1 LVNDVWKGTRLF
13 LLKKMVITG
22 KITASLW
29 FLLLSII
36 MFIYPAN
43 GLTHYEKLGVPPNAD
58 AKQIKSAFR
67 SLALKVSGRFVS
79 PNQLNVFFLKFPILF
94 LTHNIDKRPTPT
106 KIQARKLRKN
116 FLKYL
121 SHTKL

>member
-79 PNQLNVFFLKFPILF
+79 PNKLFFF
-94 LTHNIDKRPTPT
+94 
-106 KIQARKLRKN
+106 
-116 FLKYL
+116 
-121 SHTKL
+121 

>member
-1 LVNDVWKGTRLF
+1 
-13 LLKKMVITG
+13 MVVTG

-79 PNQLNVFFLKFPILF
+79 PNKLNIYIFLTFSILF